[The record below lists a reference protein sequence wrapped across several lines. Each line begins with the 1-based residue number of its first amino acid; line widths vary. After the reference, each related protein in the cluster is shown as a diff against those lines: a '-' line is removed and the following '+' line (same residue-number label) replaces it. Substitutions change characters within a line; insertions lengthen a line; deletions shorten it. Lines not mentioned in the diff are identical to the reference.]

1 VKERVLGLIQYWA
14 DAFRG
19 KPQLSTVEEV
29 YEDLKTQG
37 VEFPP
42 VDLDQLAPVQTPS
55 RQGQAP
61 SAPEDPL
68 SLTAEPRPSG
78 GSGGSSQSRRPH
90 RGPIGP
96 LKPEQVA
103 KLLSELDIVRRNID
117 IMSEIMTENQPGQE
131 SLDDYQLLEELNRSV
146 HSMQS
151 RVADLI
157 ERCQDEII
165 LESTLQINDE
175 LNSVFVRYERY
186 LRNRE
191 ALQQSSQQ
199 AGEQALSEPA
209 REGGVAT
216 TSLSEPAASISYPS
230 LEDQPP
236 AYEGGATVGT
246 LIDLG
251 SDLSAPPDT
260 QPAPG
265 HDIVSQLADL
275 GISGDQAP
283 PTQPPEPPLEQ
294 STDEFDIFAKS
305 RTAYAGSTGGSTYED
320 LRVDQTQ
327 SLAQALHGRNTEPN
341 AYADLQEWL
350 APPTATPTSQPSAES
365 ATSAEFDQFLQQRS
379 QQAESLPPARHR
391 AQMQR
396 KDDQP
401 DELFAL

>member
-175 LNSVFVRYERY
+175 LNSVFVRYERW
-186 LRNRE
+186 
-191 ALQQSSQQ
+191 
-199 AGEQALSEPA
+199 
-209 REGGVAT
+209 
-216 TSLSEPAASISYPS
+216 
-230 LEDQPP
+230 
-236 AYEGGATVGT
+236 
-246 LIDLG
+246 
-251 SDLSAPPDT
+251 
-260 QPAPG
+260 
-265 HDIVSQLADL
+265 
-275 GISGDQAP
+275 
-283 PTQPPEPPLEQ
+283 
-294 STDEFDIFAKS
+294 
-305 RTAYAGSTGGSTYED
+305 
-320 LRVDQTQ
+320 
-327 SLAQALHGRNTEPN
+327 AQAVYPLARALHR
-341 AYADLQEWL
+341 LL
-350 APPTATPTSQPSAES
+350 ASGTS
-365 ATSAEFDQFLQQRS
+365 ATEKLCSSHPSRQGNRHCQSRPERGVW
-379 QQAESLPPARHR
+379 PP
-391 AQMQR
+391 
-396 KDDQP
+396 P
-401 DELFAL
+401 V